1 MRRRQKGAQRKRRE
15 SLKVVRV
22 EDVYVNNRR
31 WRFCVKRSF
40 DGFVK
45 QTLLLTVVKVV
56 IVSLRVVNRQPSVN
70 RR

>member
-1 MRRRQKGAQRKRRE
+1 M
-15 SLKVVRV
+15 
-22 EDVYVNNRR
+22 
-31 WRFCVKRSF
+31 KRSF
-40 DGFVK
+40 DDFVE

>member
-1 MRRRQKGAQRKRRE
+1 M
-15 SLKVVRV
+15 
-22 EDVYVNNRR
+22 EDVYINNRR
-31 WRFCVKRSF
+31 WRFCVERSF
-40 DGFVK
+40 DGFVE